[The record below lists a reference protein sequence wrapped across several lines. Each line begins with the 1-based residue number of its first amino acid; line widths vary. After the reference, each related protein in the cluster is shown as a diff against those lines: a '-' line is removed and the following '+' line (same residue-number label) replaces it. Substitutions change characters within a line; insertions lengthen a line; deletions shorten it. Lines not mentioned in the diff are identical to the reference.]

1 MGKGKK
7 PEMEAVAGA
16 EGCKCGGCKK
26 PQSRFTFCSE
36 HYEWFKFG
44 LITKVGL
51 KVADF
56 DKKFDHYTAHLER
69 MKTYKVA

>member
-7 PEMEAVAGA
+7 PVEVVGGA

-26 PQSRFTFCSE
+26 PQDRFTFCTE

-44 LITKVGL
+44 LITKMGV
-51 KVADF
+51 KVSDF
-56 DKKFDHYTAHLER
+56 DKKFDHYTAYVDR
-69 MKTYKVA
+69 MNTAKAA

>member
-7 PEMEAVAGA
+7 PEMEAVGA

-26 PQSRFTFCSE
+26 PQFRFTFCSE
-36 HYEWFKFG
+36 HYDWFKFG
-44 LITKVGL
+44 LITKAGQ
-51 KVADF
+51 KVSDF
-56 DKKFDHYTAHLER
+56 EKKFDHFTAHQER